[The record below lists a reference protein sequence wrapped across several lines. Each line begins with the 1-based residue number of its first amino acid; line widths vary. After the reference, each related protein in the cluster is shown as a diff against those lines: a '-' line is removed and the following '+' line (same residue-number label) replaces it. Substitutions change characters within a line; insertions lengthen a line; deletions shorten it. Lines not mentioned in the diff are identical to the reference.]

1 MLLTELLKLPWE
13 FYYLLQHV
21 IWITDLVEIKISNEW
36 SSDHIISWFI
46 LPCAQE
52 IRVALS
58 DLQVAVIIKY
68 LEISLGFK
76 QFLII

>member
-13 FYYLLQHV
+13 FYYLFKHI

-36 SSDHIISWFI
+36 SSNLISWFI
-46 LPCAQE
+46 LPGAQE

-58 DLQVAVIIKY
+58 DLQVAIIIKY